1 MMGNTNPQD
10 FAVLTLYEWFKDNKA
25 EFIARNAELEFK
37 DSGHGSAYVRLETK
51 AYLAELSA
59 WDHAS
64 CLDIQIIDI
73 KLEENSYPHTGECES
88 KRIFENHLKEFI
100 KWFHSAE

>member
-64 CLDIQIIDI
+64 CLDKKHCLLDCN
-73 KLEENSYPHTGECES
+73 ENNLVLSVRRGFY
-88 KRIFENHLKEFI
+88 
-100 KWFHSAE
+100 